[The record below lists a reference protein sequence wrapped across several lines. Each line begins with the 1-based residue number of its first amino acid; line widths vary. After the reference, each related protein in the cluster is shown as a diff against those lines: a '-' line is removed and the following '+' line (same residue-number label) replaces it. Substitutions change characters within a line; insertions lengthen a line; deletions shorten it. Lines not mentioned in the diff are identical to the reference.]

1 MQKERVGRAWL
12 VTLVLM
18 VLGTASGAG
27 AQAPPTPRD
36 EDKLTDATL
45 ERART
50 SPGLQLNAAYPL
62 LPADDGPRHPRRGQ
76 RLVRTGGS
84 LLGLG
89 LLGII
94 MGATIS
100 SSNYEPCD
108 EEEFCIDFGPSFG
121 AIASAAMMA
130 PLLLVGLI
138 TVGRGARLRA
148 RERRLSAGVQLGGGR
163 YGVSLMGRF

>member
-1 MQKERVGRAWL
+1 
-12 VTLVLM
+12 VTLALM
-18 VLGTASGAG
+18 VVGGANL
-27 AQAPPTPRD
+27 AQAQDAPALRD
-36 EDKLTDATL
+36 EEKLTDATF

-50 SPGLQLNAAYPL
+50 SPGLRLNTAYPL
-62 LPADDGPRHPRRGQ
+62 RPLDEAPRHPRRGQ
-76 RLVRTGGS
+76 RLVRAGGS
-84 LLGLG
+84 LVGLG

-108 EEEFCIDFGPSFG
+108 DEEEFCVDFGPSFG
-121 AIASAAMMA
+121 AIGSAAMMA

-138 TVGRGARLRA
+138 TAGRGARLRA
-148 RERRLSAGVQLGGGR
+148 RERRVSAGVQLGGGR